1 MKFWKIILVA
11 FLVVSSAVNAFAKNI
26 NLVVELTGVTVN
38 GGDVHV
44 FVFSN
49 EQDYKKDIRF
59 KSFILESA
67 NSVLAYILDL
77 PEGEYLISAF
87 QDTNGNG
94 KTDTGFLGIPKEP
107 IGITNYN
114 GRGAPGGFNKH
125 KVPVNSNTSKISVN
139 LGVIKL

>member
-1 MKFWKIILVA
+1 MLLV
-11 FLVVSSAVNAFAKNI
+11 FLAVSGAVNVFAKNVNI
-26 NLVVELTGVTVN
+26 AVELTGVTVN

-59 KSFILESA
+59 KSFVMESA
-67 NSVLAYILDL
+67 NSVLVYILDL

-94 KTDTGFLGIPKEP
+94 KTDIGFLGIPKEP

-125 KVPVNSNTSKISVN
+125 KVSVNSSIGKISVN

>member
-1 MKFWKIILVA
+1 MLLV
-11 FLVVSSAVNAFAKNI
+11 FLAVSGAVNVFAKNVNI
-26 NLVVELTGVTVN
+26 AVELTGVTVN

-59 KSFILESA
+59 KSFVMESA
-67 NSVLAYILDL
+67 NSVLVYILDL

-94 KTDTGFLGIPKEP
+94 KTDTGFFGIPKEP

-125 KVPVNSNTSKISVN
+125 KVLVNNSTIKISVN